1 MATRERT
8 GFVNVDELQEQ
19 ITVEDVL
26 QFYGVDPGQVHR
38 TQRELRMQCV
48 LNCGKEQPTGD
59 RALAI
64 QVDGVKRWKCHQYD
78 GGEACGQS
86 GNLVGLC
93 DLLKDGAS
101 CNGKPRGQR
110 FKDIVQD
117 LQAIAGGTPAAE
129 TTAAAPKREETPLP
143 PAEPK
148 VNVPLKD
155 SDNERVRNLVHL
167 DQNFVTDVAAMSPK
181 ASAYFRQRPYLT
193 PAVCQKWRMGY
204 LPSNAKGLLRGK
216 IVYPL
221 LSEKG
226 DELCWFGRDPQY
238 EDKHKKW
245 EPSAGKADQ
254 EPRKFQ
260 FPKNFNRGL
269 ELFGQQA
276 SRLEEPGYR
285 DAIAEL
291 GILVVEG
298 PNDVIALDAIGVPS
312 VGLCSNQITTEQVEK
327 IAKWARLFADGTVTL
342 MLDLDQAGQSGARQA
357 AYELAQH
364 SRVRLA
370 WSSAL
375 FGGRFRGRQPESL
388 SIEEWAEIHA
398 ALRRGGD
405 SWNNR

>member
-1 MATRERT
+1 MSIS
-8 GFVNVDELQEQ
+8 Q
-19 ITVEDVL
+19 
-26 QFYGVDPGQVHR
+26 
-38 TQRELRMQCV
+38 
-48 LNCGKEQPTGD
+48 K
-59 RALAI
+59 
-64 QVDGVKRWKCHQYD
+64 
-78 GGEACGQS
+78 
-86 GNLVGLC
+86 GLGR
-93 DLLKDGAS
+93 LES
-101 CNGKPRGQR
+101 
-110 FKDIVQD
+110 
-117 LQAIAGGTPAAE
+117 
-129 TTAAAPKREETPLP
+129 TT
-143 PAEPK
+143 
-148 VNVPLKD
+148 
-155 SDNERVRNLVHL
+155 SHL
-167 DQNFVTDVAAMSPK
+167 DENFVTDVATMSPK

-193 PAVCQKWRMGY
+193 PAACQKWRMGY

-238 EDKHKKW
+238 EEKHKKW
-245 EPSAGKADQ
+245 ELSGKADQ

-291 GILVVEG
+291 GILVTEG

-327 IAKWARLFADGTVTL
+327 IAKWARLFCDGTVTL
-342 MLDLDQAGQSGARQA
+342 MLDLDQAGESGARQA
-357 AYELAQH
+357 VYAIAQH

-370 WSSAL
+370 WL

-388 SIEEWAEIHA
+388 SIEEWNEIHA

-405 SWNNR
+405 SWKNR